1 MWEMVR
7 EVKEGGIEEV
17 ELEEKVE
24 EKGEELEGKLGLG
37 LGLGLGEGRF
47 LIIVLEGV

>member
-7 EVKEGGIEEV
+7 EVKEGGTEGV
-17 ELEEKVE
+17 ELEDMVE
-24 EKGEELEGKLGLG
+24 EKGEEFKGKLGLG
-37 LGLGLGEGRF
+37 FGEERF